1 MVDKAVG
8 SFMMA
13 DRFVYQFLGGSMA
26 ERNVCMEA
34 FERLCA
40 DVNADKKSAIDQS
53 DYWLFE
59 LGFRSAIEELLSIA
73 DAGSQTKKF
82 VSPRFQMLADK
93 ILESRLH

>member
-1 MVDKAVG
+1 
-8 SFMMA
+8 
-13 DRFVYQFLGGSMA
+13 MA

-40 DVNADKKSAIDQS
+40 DVNTDKRSAINQE

-59 LGFRSAIEELLSIA
+59 LGFRSAIEELLNIA
-73 DAGSQTKKF
+73 DAGSQSRKF

-93 ILESRLH
+93 ILQSRLH

>member
-1 MVDKAVG
+1 MT
-8 SFMMA
+8 
-13 DRFVYQFLGGSMA
+13 

-34 FERLCA
+34 FERLCEE
-40 DVNADKKSAIDQS
+40 VNADKKSAIDKA

-73 DAGSQTKKF
+73 DTGAQTRQF

-93 ILESRLH
+93 ILQSRLH

>member
-1 MVDKAVG
+1 
-8 SFMMA
+8 
-13 DRFVYQFLGGSMA
+13 MA
-26 ERNVCMEA
+26 EQNVCMEA

-40 DVNADKKSAIDQS
+40 DVNTDTKSAIDES

-73 DAGSQTKKF
+73 DTGTQSRQF

-93 ILESRLH
+93 ILDSRLH

>member
-1 MVDKAVG
+1 M
-8 SFMMA
+8 S
-13 DRFVYQFLGGSMA
+13 

-34 FERLCA
+34 FEGLCA
-40 DVNADKKSAIDQS
+40 EVSTDKKSAINKD

-73 DAGSQTKKF
+73 DTGSQSRKF

-93 ILESRLH
+93 ILEARPH

>member
-1 MVDKAVG
+1 
-8 SFMMA
+8 
-13 DRFVYQFLGGSMA
+13 MA

-40 DVNADKKSAIDQS
+40 DVNTDAKSAIDPS

-73 DAGSQTKKF
+73 DAGSQTRQF
-82 VSPRFQMLADK
+82 VSPRFQMLADR
-93 ILESRLH
+93 ILESRPH

>member
-1 MVDKAVG
+1 
-8 SFMMA
+8 
-13 DRFVYQFLGGSMA
+13 MA
-26 ERNVCMEA
+26 EHNVCMEA

-40 DVNADKKSAIDQS
+40 DVNTDKKSAVDPL

-59 LGFRSAIEELLSIA
+59 LGFRSAIEELLSIV
-73 DAGSQTKKF
+73 DTGSQTRKF